1 MQKTQNDNDKCAFLT
16 ALLSLEDLAEK
27 KTKIYSRLLT
37 DAALAKDMESLA
49 ERHASRKAA
58 IESLLGGKVQKQNK
72 KSEGEE

>member
-1 MQKTQNDNDKCAFLT
+1 MQKMQNDNDKCTFLT

-27 KTKIYSRLLT
+27 KTKSYSRLLT

-49 ERHASRKAA
+49 KRHAARKAT
-58 IESLLGGKVQKQNK
+58 IESLVSGKTEKQNK

>member
-1 MQKTQNDNDKCAFLT
+1 MQKTQNNNDKCVFLT

-27 KTKIYSRLLT
+27 KAMIYSRLLT

-49 ERHASRKAA
+49 ERHALRKAA
-58 IESLLGGKVQKQNK
+58 IESLVSGKKEKQNE